1 MKKILVLVL
10 TLLPL
15 LSWAQ
20 FDFETRYFTI
30 DATSLPEVNVLE
42 TFMELNSN
50 SFFTKLPEFKMNND
64 NYQKEVNMG
73 EVLYASEKFVNSN
86 YEVKAIEAKNFGF
99 STSQYK
105 ADASSAVKNFV
116 YKPASGDPCPPF
128 GICAKCAPYRV
139 GRRY

>member
-1 MKKILVLVL
+1 MKKFVFIILFLF
-10 TLLPL
+10 PIF
-15 LSWAQ
+15 SWSQ

-42 TFMELNSN
+42 AFTEINSN
-50 SFFTKLPEFKMNND
+50 SFLTKLPDFKMND
-64 NYQKEVNMG
+64 SNYQKEVNMG
-73 EVLYASEKFVNSN
+73 EVLYDSEKFVNSN
-86 YEVKAIEAKNFGF
+86 YQVKAIDAKNFGF
-99 STSQYK
+99 STAQYE
-105 ADASSAVKNFV
+105 ADASSAVKNIV